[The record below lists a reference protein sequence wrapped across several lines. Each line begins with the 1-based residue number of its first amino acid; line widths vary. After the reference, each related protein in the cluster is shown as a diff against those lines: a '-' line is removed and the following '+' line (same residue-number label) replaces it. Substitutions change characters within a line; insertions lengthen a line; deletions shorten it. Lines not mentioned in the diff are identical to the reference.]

1 MTREKALARGQIVKA
16 WPVMMVTSARVETLA
31 VLVSALA
38 PLSVV
43 IPYVST
49 VMAMVVVSKQD
60 MDS

>member
-1 MTREKALARGQIVKA
+1 MTREKALGRGQIAKA
-16 WPVMMVTSARVETLA
+16 WPVMMVTSAQVVTLA
-31 VLVSALA
+31 VLVNALA

>member
-1 MTREKALARGQIVKA
+1 
-16 WPVMMVTSARVETLA
+16 MMVTSAQVETLA
-31 VLVSALA
+31 VLVNALA

>member
-16 WPVMMVTSARVETLA
+16 WPVMMVTSAQVETLA
-31 VLVSALA
+31 VLVNALA

-49 VMAMVVVSKQD
+49 VMAVVVVSKQD